1 MEDDNELIVS
11 YSWTS
16 QQLLVKVFC
25 IYVQCVCCVCLS
37 VHVYIHYNNVLC
49 MIVTDTL

>member
-1 MEDDNELIVS
+1 MEDDNELIVR

-16 QQLLVKVFC
+16 QQLSVKVF
-25 IYVQCVCCVCLS
+25 YMYSVCCVCLS
-37 VHVYIHYNNVLC
+37 VHVYVHYNYVLC